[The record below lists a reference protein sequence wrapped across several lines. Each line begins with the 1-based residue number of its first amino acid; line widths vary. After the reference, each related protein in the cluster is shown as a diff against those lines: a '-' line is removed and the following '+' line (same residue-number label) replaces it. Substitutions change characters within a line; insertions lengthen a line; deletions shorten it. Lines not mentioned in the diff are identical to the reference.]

1 MAKSTVPRKS
11 TKCPFWCFIVLL
23 LISEVVG
30 LVYRGVVLR
39 VVENIPE
46 IKLFGGVGI
55 SSRHLQITTGVLLM
69 VFVLWVYYC
78 MCKYV
83 AKRKNSSK

>member
-1 MAKSTVPRKS
+1 MAKSTVLKKS
-11 TKCPFWCFIVLL
+11 TKCPFWCFIVFL

-46 IKLFGGVGI
+46 IKLFGGVVI

-83 AKRKNSSK
+83 SKRKKLE